1 MYLSE
6 AYARNYWKEVRSYVL
21 LLPKSFILAK
31 IVFPRV
37 CDIAF
42 WKLATRFVSL
52 LIKNFLTYFS
62 IEQYEWKS
70 SLNIGKIEQVFR
82 QIKITRRL
90 KIVSRIYFKNS
101 IKIKKTSN
109 RCNSEDTHFR
119 SMNER
124 SLEAW
129 NFTL

>member
-6 AYARNYWKEVRSYVL
+6 PYARNYWKEVRSYVL
-21 LLPKSFILAK
+21 LLPKSFILAE

-62 IEQYEWKS
+62 IEHFSVKS
-70 SLNIGKIEQVFR
+70 SLNIQKIEEVSRQV
-82 QIKITRRL
+82 KITRRL
-90 KIVSRIYFKNS
+90 KIVSRMKLY
-101 IKIKKTSN
+101 
-109 RCNSEDTHFR
+109 
-119 SMNER
+119 
-124 SLEAW
+124 
-129 NFTL
+129 